1 MAARVPG
8 AGWYAAAGAAAFA
21 GIAGAVGIVVAFGL
35 SLGEPVRFLA
45 PGKAAVEVASPGHY
59 MLWHEHRTLFEN
71 RSFRADPKLPDGARI
86 TVLAPDGAP
95 LRLETA
101 GSQTWNEGNTERT
114 AVGRFEARLPGRY
127 VVILDGEFSPR
138 VFAVARE
145 FLWRLLA
152 VIGGAI
158 AVGLGGVATGIALAV
173 YAFARRAEADAAGA
187 PVRAVPEEAV
197 ASPGTDPERSL
208 REITALVYGLQ
219 AASILVGITLI
230 GGVIIN
236 YLQRD
241 EAAGTW
247 LESHFR
253 WQIRTFWWTL
263 AWSAIGFVTAL
274 LLVGFAIL
282 AATAIWFV
290 YRVAKGWLALRAGK
304 PVG

>member
-21 GIAGAVGIVVAFGL
+21 GIAAAVGIVVGFGL
-35 SLGEPVRFLA
+35 SFGDPTRFLA
-45 PGKAAVEVASPGHY
+45 PGKANVEVGSPGHY
-59 MLWHEHRTLFEN
+59 MLWHEHRTVFEN
-71 RSFRADPKLPDGARI
+71 RSFRTDPKLPGGARI
-86 TVLAPDGAP
+86 TILAPDGAP
-95 LRLETA
+95 LRLEAA
-101 GSQTWNEGNTERT
+101 GTQTWNQGDTERT
-114 AVGRFEARLPGRY
+114 AVGRFEARVPGRY
-127 VVILDGEFSPR
+127 AVILDGEFSPR

-158 AVGLGGVATGIALAV
+158 AVGVGGVATGIALAV
-173 YAFARRAEADAAGA
+173 YAFARRAEADASSA
-187 PVRAVPEEAV
+187 PVRALPEREMT
-197 ASPGTDPERSL
+197 SPGSDPERSL

-236 YLQRD
+236 YLKRD
-241 EAAGTW
+241 EVAGTW

-274 LLVGFAIL
+274 VLVGFVVL
-282 AATAIWFV
+282 AAAAVWFV

-304 PVG
+304 PVS